1 LTTSANLFIIEV
13 VGGATK
19 RAVTIHEVAE
29 AAGTSIS
36 TVSRAFHMPDLVR
49 PRTRERV
56 LATAA
61 RLGYAPNRAARGLI
75 TGRTGNL
82 GLIVPDIANP
92 FFPALVKA
100 AQARARA
107 RDYSVFLADT
117 EEDPETEA
125 QLIRAMA
132 KQVDGVIAC
141 SPRMSES
148 RLREL
153 ADVTSLVLVNRR
165 SPGVPS
171 VWVDMGGGM
180 RQAVEHLHAL
190 GHGACVY
197 LAGPRSSWS
206 NRQRQNALTASAER
220 LGMRTTII
228 GPYEPSY
235 DAGVRAADEA
245 LAESPTAV
253 VAFNDLIA
261 LGVLARLAD
270 RGVAVPGDV
279 SVVGF
284 DDIHMAR
291 IASPPLTTVAAP
303 TELVGRAAVDL
314 LLGPREAPGNGRL
327 AREIKTE
334 LRVRSSTGPQTATG
348 RSVTRADQRRASGS
362 LIAAR
367 SGRSREDVPAK
378 TV

>member
-1 LTTSANLFIIEV
+1 
-13 VGGATK
+13 
-19 RAVTIHEVAE
+19 
-29 AAGTSIS
+29 
-36 TVSRAFHMPDLVR
+36 MPDLVR
-49 PRTRERV
+49 PQTRERV

-117 EEDPETEA
+117 EEDPEAEQ

-141 SPRMSES
+141 SSRMSES
-148 RLREL
+148 RLREVAAL
-153 ADVTSLVLVNRR
+153 TSLVLVNRR
-165 SPGVPS
+165 SPGVPA
-171 VWVDMGGGM
+171 VWMDMGGGI
-180 RQAVEHLHAL
+180 RQAVEHLYAL
-190 GHGACVY
+190 GHRHCVY
-197 LAGPRSSWS
+197 LAGPRPSWS
-206 NRQRQNALTASAER
+206 NRQRQKALAAIADR
-220 LGMRTTII
+220 LGMGTTII
-228 GPYEPSY
+228 GPYDPSY
-235 DAGVRAADEA
+235 DAGLRAADQA
-245 LAESPTAV
+245 LAEAPTAIL
-253 VAFNDLIA
+253 AYNDLIA

-279 SVVGF
+279 SVIGF

-303 TELVGRAAVDL
+303 TATVGAAAVDL
-314 LLGPREAPGNGRL
+314 LLGPRGAPPNGRQ

-334 LRVRSSTGPQTATG
+334 LRIRSSTGPPPGAG
-348 RSVTRADQRRASGS
+348 RSPSGS
-362 LIAAR
+362 G
-367 SGRSREDVPAK
+367 GRRVTA
-378 TV
+378 